1 MPSKLFGT
9 LLGILAFGL
18 YSVSDTS
25 LKWLG
30 VGLHPLQI
38 LFFSC
43 LFALPLILAYAITSD
58 PKQALRPRYPRLT
71 VVRAGITVFN
81 SFLVVY
87 AFGAL
92 PLAQA
97 YAIFFSMP
105 LFIALLAVP
114 MLGEKLDP
122 VTGGAILLGLC
133 GVLVALQPGRM
144 PLEWAHLAAL
154 SGAVTGALN
163 SILIRK
169 TRDESYLVLVLYPMA
184 AQLAVAAA
192 AMPFVHV
199 PMQGRD
205 LAVTGLQALTGVV
218 GTVAFIA
225 AYRRA
230 TAATVAPMQYSQ
242 IIWATILGFLIFGE
256 RPVTATWIGI
266 ALIVAAGLVVL
277 TRQGGDTPV
286 APADATVTGSAA
298 LRPAG
303 VSPRRWLR

>member
-1 MPSKLFGT
+1 MPPKLIGT
-9 LLGILAFGL
+9 SLGLLAFGL

-30 VGLHPLQI
+30 AGLHPMQI

-58 PKQALRPRYPRLT
+58 PHQALRPRHPRLT
-71 VVRAGITVFN
+71 LLRAVLTVGN
-81 SFLVVY
+81 SFVVIH

-97 YAIFFSMP
+97 YAIFFTMP

-114 MLGEKLDP
+114 LLGERLDP
-122 VTGGAILLGLC
+122 VTGGAIVLGLL

-144 PLEWAHLAAL
+144 PLSWAHLAAL
-154 SGAVTGALN
+154 AGALSGALN
-163 SILIRK
+163 SILIRR

-184 AQLAVAAA
+184 AQVLVAGAVL
-192 AMPFVHV
+192 PFVHV

-205 LAVTGLQALTGVV
+205 LAVTALQALTGVA

-256 RPVTATWIGI
+256 RPGVMTGIGI
-266 ALIVAAGLVVL
+266 CLIIGAGMVVL
-277 TRQGGDTPV
+277 LRQGEASPK
-286 APADATVTGSAA
+286 AA
-298 LRPAG
+298 I
-303 VSPRRWLR
+303 